1 MKEALCCFHRQP
13 LTKKSGES
21 ADSSGEQKVEESSRR
36 RRKTTSPYFHS
47 TSKRKRRGEKLRKSP
62 VAGPSDVK
70 KAPRHLAYPD
80 FVPPSSPYDLVQEQL
95 YREPWKLL
103 IATIFLNRTTG
114 ETPLPFFTL
123 LIELYS
129 STRTDR
135 TFNIANALAL

>member
-1 MKEALCCFHRQP
+1 MKEAVCRFHR
-13 LTKKSGES
+13 LRLSRNSGEN
-21 ADSSGEQKVEESSRR
+21 ADTLGEQKVEESSRR
-36 RRKTTSPYFHS
+36 RSKRTSPYFHS
-47 TSKRKRRGEKLRKSP
+47 TSKRKRREEKPKKTP
-62 VAGPSDVK
+62 VAGPGDVK
-70 KAPRHLAYPD
+70 KAPRHLDYPD

-95 YREPWKLL
+95 YGEPWKLL